1 MPASVRSPEAISP
14 AAPVI
19 ACGAGG
25 LRLLHVQREGK
36 KPMTAA
42 EWLRGFSLPPGSVL
56 GAA

>member
-1 MPASVRSPEAISP
+1 MSF
-14 AAPVI
+14 VI